1 MGNRYDPKLVRDFL
15 DKNPD
20 GTYNEFA
27 LKTGCK
33 MVPSNFNYLRKRYFA
48 EKSGKTPAKAAADNS
63 GKRSYTRRNP
73 LNIYSQVYITPVE
86 SLLKDPKAVLADLIS
101 TLNKSGRTHWELVE
115 MANPNNLEIR
125 ELTKK

>member
-1 MGNRYDPKLVRDFL
+1 MGKYDPKLVRDFL
-15 DKNPD
+15 DKNPE

-27 LKTGCK
+27 IKTGCK

-48 EKSGKTPAKAAADNS
+48 EKSGKLPAKEAPGKP
-63 GKRSYTRRNP
+63 GKRPYSRRNP
-73 LNIYSQVYITPVE
+73 LSIYSQVYITPVE

-101 TLNKSGRTHWELVE
+101 VLNKSGRTNWELVE

-125 ELTKK
+125 ELTKR